1 MSALL
6 ENGKREDRS
15 LNYRSPVVATS
26 ITPAILEAV
35 TARIDRAI
43 QRNVKLEWLFIVILM
58 TLFLAGLGLMM
69 GGVISRRWDCF
80 IPGDL
85 SEVAIIYPIEK
96 LRKLREDNLLFETFP
111 AMLLMA
117 NTSRSQQLL
126 AQFLGRLIE
135 RM

>member
-1 MSALL
+1 MFL
-6 ENGKREDRS
+6 EATRLKNVHSPGQ
-15 LNYRSPVVATS
+15 RSPVVAAPL
-26 ITPAILEAV
+26 TPEILRDV

-43 QRNVKLEWLFIVILM
+43 QRNVNFERLFVFILL
-58 TLFLAGLGLMM
+58 TLFAAGIGLMV
-69 GGVISRRWDCF
+69 GGVISQRWECF
-80 IPGDL
+80 VPGGL

-111 AMLLMA
+111 ALLLMA
-117 NTSRSQQLL
+117 NATKSQQLL

>member
-1 MSALL
+1 MV
-6 ENGKREDRS
+6 
-15 LNYRSPVVATS
+15 SP
-26 ITPAILEAV
+26 ITPNVFDAV

-43 QRNVKLEWLFIVILM
+43 QRNGKLEMMFAIVLGTLFIVGI
-58 TLFLAGLGLMM
+58 GLMV
-69 GGVISRRWDCF
+69 GGVISQRWDCF
-80 IPGDL
+80 VPGGL

-111 AMLLMA
+111 ALLLMA
-117 NTSRSQQLL
+117 NTPKSQQLL

>member
-1 MSALL
+1 M
-6 ENGKREDRS
+6 
-15 LNYRSPVVATS
+15 ATS

-69 GGVISRRWDCF
+69 GGVISRRRDCF
-80 IPGDL
+80 IPGGL